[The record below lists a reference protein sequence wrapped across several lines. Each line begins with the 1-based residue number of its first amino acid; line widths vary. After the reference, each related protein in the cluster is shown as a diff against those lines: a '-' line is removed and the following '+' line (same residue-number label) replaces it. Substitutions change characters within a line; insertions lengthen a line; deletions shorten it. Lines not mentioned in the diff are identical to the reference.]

1 LEGAMPT
8 MVLSLLIA
16 ARFKLDESLAAFIIV
31 VTTAISFI
39 TLPVAIYLVQYF
51 VR

>member
-1 LEGAMPT
+1 MPT

-16 ARFKLDESLAAFIIV
+16 SRFKLDESLAAFMIV
-31 VTTAISFI
+31 VTTAISFV
-39 TLPVAIYLVQYF
+39 TLPLTLYLADHL